1 MQRIIKLFPSCSL
14 TLLTTL
20 LLLTLTACSSI
31 NRQVKYDHAQNFEY
45 MLNYNFNAI
54 PDKLQADANYQ
65 LLQQA
70 NITLAIENTM
80 AGKKIRKETSIEPDF
95 WLNYYFTGEQPISTG
110 ELNKLFSYNL
120 GLAWDDK
127 YGTGQGK
134 ANTAYTYSRR
144 TLIIDLISP
153 DNNRLI
159 WRGSSST
166 GIKPGN
172 SAADTQQALKKS
184 AQVILKPFPPRNI
197 FGSLKKE
204 IPD

>member
-1 MQRIIKLFPSCSL
+1 
-14 TLLTTL
+14 
-20 LLLTLTACSSI
+20 
-31 NRQVKYDHAQNFEY
+31 
-45 MLNYNFNAI
+45 MLKYNFYAI
-54 PDKLQADANYQ
+54 PDRLQADASYQ
-65 LLQQA
+65 LLQQG

-127 YGTGQGK
+127 DGTGQGK

-144 TLIIDLISP
+144 SLIIDLISP

-159 WRGSSST
+159 WRGSNST
-166 GIKPGN
+166 GIKPGD
-172 SAADTQQALKKS
+172 SAADIQQALKRS
-184 AQVILKPFPPRNI
+184 AQVILKPFPPTNI
-197 FGSLKKE
+197 FGSLKKD